1 MHRFFVSPD
10 LLGRPRI
17 ILPDHVAHQVRTVLR
32 MHPNDQIT
40 LLDGNGTAHTARITG
55 ISREQVTAE
64 IVESVDAEGEPETFI
79 TLFQAALKKDNFEW
93 ALEKGTEIGVSAFVP
108 IITARC
114 IPREIDDNKLERWGR
129 IITEAAEQCGRA
141 VIPALDPPAAIENIF
156 SQFSDFNL
164 CLILDTRPDAPTLG
178 DVIGDFRAE
187 FEDVPTV
194 ALIVGPEGD
203 FTPEE
208 MAAAIAAGARPV
220 SIGPRILRAETAGI
234 AAAAM
239 LIYEW
244 EL

>member
-1 MHRFFVSPD
+1 MHRFFIPPA
-10 LLGRPRI
+10 LLERSRV

-32 MHPNDQIT
+32 MHPNDQII
-40 LLDGNGTAHTARITG
+40 LLDGNGMTYTARITS
-55 ISREQVTAE
+55 ISREQVTVE
-64 IVESVDAEGEPETFI
+64 IVESARAEGEPETYI
-79 TLFQAALKKDNFEW
+79 ALYQAALKKDHFEW

-114 IPREIDDNKLERWGR
+114 IPREIDENKLERWGR
-129 IITEAAEQCGRA
+129 IITEAAEQCGRGI
-141 VIPALDPPAAIENIF
+141 IPELSQPMAFEDIF
-156 SQFSDFNL
+156 DQFADFDL

-187 FEDVPTV
+187 FEDVPAV

-208 MAAAIAAGARPV
+208 MAAAIRAGAKPA